1 MESYAGEGGEGR
13 AQLPGKCSPLDVG
26 PAPHPGSQGLN
37 DYNSQDEKGCSCEE
51 AVKMG
56 GGAFRDLEFLHYCG
70 GRRFQRVVLGSGRK
84 GNGAKLDE

>member
-1 MESYAGEGGEGR
+1 MWV
-13 AQLPGKCSPLDVG
+13 P
-26 PAPHPGSQGLN
+26 PHIPEVKALS

-51 AVKMG
+51 AVKTG